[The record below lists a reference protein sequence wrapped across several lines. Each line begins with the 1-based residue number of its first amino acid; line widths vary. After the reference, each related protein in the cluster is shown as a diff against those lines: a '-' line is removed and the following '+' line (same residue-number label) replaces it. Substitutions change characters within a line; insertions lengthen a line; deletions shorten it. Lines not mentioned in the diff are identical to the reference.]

1 MIGRLLTGRNRSGVN
16 EPTIAFTRRQSSVAA
31 RADGPTRAAS
41 TTLMCVSDQSE
52 RVSDEVELGG
62 LLVLLHAA
70 DAPFRSVQATY
81 RVWRHQDR
89 LHAAFMAHAEEQRR
103 RGASISTFGFGKRD
117 REPPE
122 REETI
127 RIWREGERCREE
139 HHGGDRDGYYAFAD
153 GPRWWMW
160 DERMGASSNQDDP
173 SVGSGVGQE
182 LRIML
187 DPTALLSAL
196 RFRVTGTS
204 QVAGRRTVTAL
215 ATPRPEDPR
224 FGPAFGL
231 HELGTGAERYLLEV
245 DAERGVLLAATAF
258 CDEQPFYAITT
269 LAIALDEPI
278 AEEVFQ
284 FQPPEGEEIRGTRD
298 RFRFRHLTLTE
309 AQRLAPFTVLMPDR
323 VPADWQVSC
332 TFMDASERP
341 PSPPQVSLHYLSDEG
356 HESIHI
362 SQMAA
367 ADRESP
373 YEQMI
378 SDDRWHEVVR
388 DGATVMVT
396 RAGFGQAQAHL
407 KRDGTFVFIVS
418 DNLTSEQLATIAAG
432 LRPAPTT
439 CSI

>member
-1 MIGRLLTGRNRSGVN
+1 VESIGGL
-16 EPTIAFTRRQSSVAA
+16 F
-31 RADGPTRAAS
+31 
-41 TTLMCVSDQSE
+41 SE
-52 RVSDEVELGG
+52 RRAVLMIAGRDQTRLITSVETQISVGSDDVELGG

-81 RVWRHQDR
+81 RVWRHQER
-89 LHAAFMAHAEEQRR
+89 LHVAFMAHAEERKR
-103 RGASISTFGFGKRD
+103 RGASISTLGFGKRD

-139 HHGGDRDGYYAFAD
+139 HEGGDRDGYYAVAD
-153 GPRWWMW
+153 GPRWWTW
-160 DERMGASSNQDDP
+160 DERMGASSNHDDP

-196 RFRVTGTS
+196 CFRVTGTS
-204 QVAGRRTVTAL
+204 QLAGRRTATAL
-215 ATPRPEDPR
+215 ATPRPEDPG
-224 FGPAFGL
+224 FGRAFGL
-231 HELGTGAERYLLEV
+231 HNLGTGAECYLLEV
-245 DAERGVLLAATAF
+245 DGERGVLLASTAF
-258 CDEQPFYAITT
+258 RDEQPFYAITT
-269 LAIALDEPI
+269 LAIAFDEPI
-278 AEEVFQ
+278 AEEVSQ
-284 FQPPEGEEIRGTRD
+284 FQPPEGEEIHGIRD
-298 RFRFRHLTLTE
+298 RFRVRHLTLTE

-323 VPADWQVSC
+323 VSADWQVSC

-341 PSPPQVSLHYLSDEG
+341 PSPPQVSLHYRSDDG

-367 ADRESP
+367 VDRESP

-378 SDDRWHEVVR
+378 SDDRWHEAVR

-407 KRDGTFVFIVS
+407 ERDGTFVFIVS

-432 LRPAPTT
+432 LRPAPTSG
-439 CSI
+439 SI